1 MGMVSTVEVSAAPS
15 GGLTAVGIATMIGG
29 INVCNL
35 NANPRL
41 QSVQRVDVSNPGFWI
56 HCSAFSDL

>member
-1 MGMVSTVEVSAAPS
+1 MIPTVNVSAAPS

-41 QSVQRVDVSNPGFWI
+41 AIGSRS
-56 HCSAFSDL
+56 

>member
-1 MGMVSTVEVSAAPS
+1 MVWFQQLDIGAAPS
-15 GGLTAVGIATMIGG
+15 GGVTGIGIATMIGG

-41 QSVQRVDVSNPGFWI
+41 QNL
-56 HCSAFSDL
+56 FSRC